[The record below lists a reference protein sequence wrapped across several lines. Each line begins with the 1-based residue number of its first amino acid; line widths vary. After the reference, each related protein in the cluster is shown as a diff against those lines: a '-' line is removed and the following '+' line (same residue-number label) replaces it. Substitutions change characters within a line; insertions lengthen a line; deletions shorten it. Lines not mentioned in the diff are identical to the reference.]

1 MNALNLWRHA
11 VTSTAVVVALC
22 VGAPVAASPPVVE
35 VRVANYLYLPSE
47 IAVKVGTAVR
57 WTNDEKRVSH
67 SILFRGP
74 QGFESERFFP
84 GESWQRVFDKPGRYE
99 YSCGPHPEM
108 RGVVVVTD

>member
-1 MNALNLWRHA
+1 MQVITVLRQALA
-11 VTSTAVVVALC
+11 SALLASAFA
-22 VGAPVAASPPVVE
+22 GAALASGKPPVVE
-35 VRVANYLYLPSE
+35 VRVENYHYVPSE
-47 IAVKVGTAVR
+47 IRVKVGTAVK
-57 WTNDEKRVSH
+57 WINDEKRVSH

-84 GESWQRVFDKPGRYE
+84 GETWQRVFDKPGRYE